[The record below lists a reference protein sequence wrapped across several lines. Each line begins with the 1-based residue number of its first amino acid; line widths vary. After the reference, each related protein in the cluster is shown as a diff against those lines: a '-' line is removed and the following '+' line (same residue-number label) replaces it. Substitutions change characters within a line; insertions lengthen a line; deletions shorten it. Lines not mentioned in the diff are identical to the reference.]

1 MANLLG
7 SPFRKYV
14 NETVTTRQRVS
25 GLTDKKLNYNPNS
38 PRSLEVISALNSR
51 NAWVKLASS
60 VVVEPNRLDIL
71 KKNYVNNPLIDNVNP
86 GIDLAIQNVL
96 QGGLVSKGTDKYN
109 ESSLGLQEF
118 DSQYPETWRETVNNS
133 INFSTDHRSGI
144 LGYSANPAYGVGGL
158 DFGYSPM
165 PGIVD
170 MDITDLNRGSIKK
183 SKLNIKCHN
192 RAQFD
197 VIDVLYLRLGYTVCL
212 EWGWNQYIDVNNETG
227 EIYPVYLGNTLI
239 DDEFWKI
246 KNEEYSDFLEK
257 IENKRKLYK
266 GNYDGIIGVI
276 SNFSWDFQPD
286 GTYDVRLEITS
297 LGDVIES
304 LKVNLPP
311 LVKSKNDPYAE
322 SRFKELLDELKSRAT
337 TEDEFYNVLYPGL
350 RDELSIIYDSLNQYV
365 ENNIPIFSFTST
377 SAGNFIDVNK
387 LIDNPHLLCSLDQSI
402 NIPPIRWENVANVNG
417 IRDRLSPI
425 VGDKFDWGHI
435 FGANPVSLGGRY
447 AKGQL
452 GPDVSNIR
460 GEDSGDHIGSINSN
474 SWTLYKSPSDANIED
489 LSSPPTSAGKVNAPI
504 TVTATDTSI
513 VYKKDGKWQRSSFLR
528 SKTLLYSTL
537 TGYEST
543 DYEFPQSVIQSFD
556 EYFLIGWTSP
566 TKEVKNLN
574 YIGGLLG
581 DFKWFGDDNEVTWL
595 DLLSRPV
602 DSNKSLFAY
611 YEKPQFLT
619 LFYNW
624 ATFNGYAGGKGDDLI
639 QGANEKE
646 EDDNELSD
654 RDKELSQQILE
665 FKNSTERSKFK
676 NKMNNYFFNVR
687 DLHADSTY
695 NLKIY
700 DPVTFFDPPDDGD
713 DDGLVLNDGT
723 LIGDY
728 RTYGTYG
735 SEEANEDFTNMGALA
750 GDKYITLRG
759 PKFKATSTQNGKA
772 YIDKVGAAL
781 NFITDWNSDISFPT
795 YPYSGDGLF
804 KDEIGKHP
812 IDFFKLDL
820 QPIRDSYF
828 IRFKVLLNFINDFL
842 IPKKKTKSTNQP
854 IIQINT
860 KTKTNICYT
869 IDNVI
874 SVNPR
879 KVVIKNSK
887 FYTNQNSSQKNI
899 YEKIYPEL
907 ETFHVHGGEGKEAFR
922 YGQIMNVYFNFN
934 RVEEI
939 FDSVDKNNQVSLF
952 TVLKSLCDDI
962 NESLG
967 SINNIEPVINKDLN
981 EIQLIDQTSIPNLE
995 IIRKSGNLG
1004 ELFKNDSALKE
1015 LQTPIEVFGYSTLPG
1030 FEGSAAFTRNVGI
1043 TTEISKNYATAITIG
1058 ATANGE
1064 VPGMES
1070 TAFSRWNIGLVDRF
1084 KENLTDGENKTTEPT
1099 PLNKSN
1105 EQIISN
1111 YKSFINS
1118 GYTKLGFSEK
1128 NQDLTIN
1135 GDYISTNKNVV
1146 KNFYSYTQA
1155 ETTLQNYDS
1164 GSNQGIIESSLGFL
1178 PINLKIDMDGLGGIR
1193 IYDFVK
1199 INTSFLP
1206 SNYPQTLEFICTGVN
1221 HKLVNNDWVTSLKTI
1236 ATYTDKGS
1244 KSTSA
1249 TS

>member
-14 NETVTTRQRVS
+14 NETVTTRQRIS
-25 GLTDKKLNYNPNS
+25 GLTDKKLNYNLNS

-60 VVVEPNRLDIL
+60 VVVESNRLDIL
-71 KKNYVNNPLIDNVNP
+71 KKNYINNPLIDNVNP

-118 DSQYPETWRETVNNS
+118 DSQSPETWRETVNNS
-133 INFSTDHRSGI
+133 INFNTDHRSGI

-257 IENKRKLYK
+257 IENKRKLCK

-311 LVKSKNDPYAE
+311 LVKEKNDPYAE
-322 SRFKELLDELKSRAT
+322 SRFEELLDELKARAT

-350 RDELSIIYDSLNQYV
+350 RDELSIIYDSLNQYI
-365 ENNIPIFSFTST
+365 ENNIPIFSFTNTST
-377 SAGNFIDVNK
+377 SN
-387 LIDNPHLLCSLDQSI
+387 LIFENIVDNPHLLCSLDQSI
-402 NIPPIRWENVANVNG
+402 NIPPIKWENVADVNG

-425 VGDKFDWGHI
+425 VGDKFNWGHI
-435 FGANPVSLGGRY
+435 FGANPVDLSSKGRVIE
-447 AKGQL
+447 ATL
-452 GPDVSNIR
+452 GPDISNIR
-460 GEDSGDHIGSINSN
+460 GEDQGDHIGSINSN
-474 SWTLYKSPSDANIED
+474 SWTVYNGTNVDN
-489 LSSPPTSAGKVNAPI
+489 LSSDYVSRLDSPLEIN
-504 TVTATDTSI
+504 ATDTSI
-513 VYKKDGKWQRSSFLR
+513 VYKKDGKWQRSSFLQ
-528 SKTLLYSTL
+528 SKTLLHSTL

-543 DYEFPQSVIQSFD
+543 DYTFPQSVIQSFD
-556 EYFLIGWTSP
+556 EYFLIGWKTP
-566 TKEVKNLN
+566 TQEVKNLN
-574 YIGGLLG
+574 YIGGFVG
-581 DFKWFGDDNEVTWL
+581 SFKWFGDNNEIRWL

-602 DSNKSLFAY
+602 DSNKSLLAY
-611 YEKPQFLT
+611 YGKSQFLT

-624 ATFNGYAGGKGDDLI
+624 AVFNGYGGGKDDKLIRSAGTNEGD
-639 QGANEKE
+639 AE
-646 EDDNELSD
+646 NELSD

-665 FKNSTERSKFK
+665 FKSSTERSKFK
-676 NKMNNYFFNVR
+676 NKINNYFFTVR
-687 DLHADSTY
+687 DLHANSTY

-700 DPVTFFDPPDDGD
+700 DPWTVFNPEDGD
-713 DDGLVLNDGT
+713 DDALVLNDGT

-735 SEEANEDFTNMGALA
+735 FDENANEDFTNMGALA
-750 GDKYITLRG
+750 GDKYITLEG
-759 PKFKATSTQNGKA
+759 PKFKSTSTQNGKT
-772 YIDKVGAAL
+772 YTDKVGAAL
-781 NFITDWNSDISFPT
+781 NFTNDWNTDIGFPT

-804 KDEIGKHP
+804 KDEIGEHP
-812 IDFFKLDL
+812 IDFFKLDF

-842 IPKKKTKSTNQP
+842 IPKKKTKSNNQP

-860 KTKTNICYT
+860 ETKTNICYT

-879 KVVIKNSK
+879 KVIIKNSE
-887 FYTNQNSSQKNI
+887 FYIDQNIGNQENL

-907 ETFHVHGGEGKEAFR
+907 ENFHMHGGDGKEEFR

-939 FDSVDKNNQVSLF
+939 FNSVDKNNQVSLF

-967 SINNIEPVINKDLN
+967 SINNIEPVIDKDLN

-995 IIRKSGNLG
+995 AIKKSGNLG

-1084 KENLTDGENKTTEPT
+1084 KENLTDGENKVTEPT

-1105 EQIISN
+1105 EQIIQN
-1111 YKSFINS
+1111 YKSFIKS

-1128 NQDLTIN
+1128 NQDLTIS
-1135 GDYISTNKNVV
+1135 GDYISTNKSIV
-1146 KNFYSYTQA
+1146 KNFYSYAQA

-1164 GSNQGIIESSLGFL
+1164 GSNQGIIESSIGFL